1 MNKSLLRIRRIPI
14 FVLLTIFIAC
24 DDNEKEACPGAE
36 QGKYISVRNA
46 GEMDAQFISNLKPSY
61 GLPDDFSILYDIKIY
76 AVEYETTDP
85 KGNNVIASGAVYV
98 PVNPGDKPIS
108 LVSGQHGLTIKR
120 SDVASVLPL
129 YGYLGLFGASIGYA
143 VIQPDYLGLGSSTFP
158 YYPVYQKTNGKF
170 LLDMVEGMQS
180 FACENE
186 INLNENLYLIGYSNG
201 GYNSIAMHNELALNP
216 RTFDIDASVVIAGY
230 FDLERED
237 NFSYPER
244 IGRPSWAVYHP
255 YVLNKTYELN
265 IMDKIIQRPY
275 VDRLDDLFNGDMAA
289 PVIDRELTDITTKL
303 FTSEYL
309 DNYNSLSIFDT
320 YRDVIT
326 SNSLIDT
333 KISGDLLLI
342 HSKEDEVVPFQQSE
356 KLYNSVLSKGGNV
369 ELVLLEKGKH
379 SPQDYAPAV
388 VEALEWLKQY
398 E

>member
-46 GEMDAQFISNLKPSY
+46 GEMDAQFISDLKPSY

>member
-14 FVLLTIFIAC
+14 IAFLTIFIAC
-24 DDNEKEACPGAE
+24 DDTAKEACPVAE

-46 GEMDAQFISNLKPSY
+46 GEMDAQFISDLKPSY
-61 GLPDDFSILYDIKIY
+61 GLPDDFSILYDIKVYI
-76 AVEYETTDP
+76 VEYETTDP

-129 YGYLGLFGASIGYA
+129 YGYLGIFGASIGYA

>member
-14 FVLLTIFIAC
+14 LALLTIVIAC
-24 DDNEKEACPGAE
+24 DDTAKEACPVAE

-46 GEMDAQFISNLKPSY
+46 GEMDAQFISDLKPSY
-61 GLPDDFSILYDIKIY
+61 GLPDDFSILYDIKVYI
-76 AVEYETTDP
+76 VEYETTDP

-129 YGYLGLFGASIGYA
+129 YGYLGIFGASIGYA

-342 HSKEDEVVPFQQSE
+342 HSKEDEVVPYEQSE

>member
-14 FVLLTIFIAC
+14 IALLTIFIAC
-24 DDNEKEACPGAE
+24 DDTAKEACPVAE

-46 GEMDAQFISNLKPSY
+46 GEMDAQFISDLKPSY
-61 GLPDDFSILYDIKIY
+61 GLPDDFSILYDIKVYI
-76 AVEYETTDP
+76 VEYETTDP

-129 YGYLGLFGASIGYA
+129 YGYLGIFGASIGYA

>member
-186 INLNENLYLIGYSNG
+186 INLNDNLYLIGYSNG

>member
-46 GEMDAQFISNLKPSY
+46 GEMDAQFISDLKPSY
-61 GLPDDFSILYDIKIY
+61 GLPDDFSILYDIKVYI
-76 AVEYETTDP
+76 VEYETTDP

-186 INLNENLYLIGYSNG
+186 INLNDNLYLIGYSNG

-388 VEALEWLKQY
+388 VDALEWLKQY

>member
-14 FVLLTIFIAC
+14 LALLTIFIAC
-24 DDNEKEACPGAE
+24 DDTAKEACPVAE

-46 GEMDAQFISNLKPSY
+46 GEMDAQFISDLKPSY
-61 GLPDDFSILYDIKIY
+61 GLPDDFSILYDIKVYI
-76 AVEYETTDP
+76 VEYETTDP

-129 YGYLGLFGASIGYA
+129 YGYLGIFGASIGYA

>member
-46 GEMDAQFISNLKPSY
+46 GEMDAQFISDLKPSY
-61 GLPDDFSILYDIKIY
+61 GLPDDFSVLYDIKIY

>member
-1 MNKSLLRIRRIPI
+1 MKKPLLRIRRISIFTLLAI
-14 FVLLTIFIAC
+14 FVAC
-24 DDNEKEACPGAE
+24 DDTEKEACPIAE
-36 QGKYISVRNA
+36 QGKYISA
-46 GEMDAQFISNLKPSY
+46 SKIGDIDAQPIRDLKPSY
-61 GLPDDFSILYDIKIY
+61 GLPDDFSILYDIEVY

-85 KGNNVIASGAVYV
+85 KGNSVIASGAIYI
-98 PVNPGDKPIS
+98 PLNTGDKPLS

-186 INLNENLYLIGYSNG
+186 INLNDNLYLIGYSNG

-230 FDLERED
+230 FDLERGD

-244 IGRPSWAVYHP
+244 IGRPSWAIYHP

-265 IMDKIIQRPY
+265 IIDKIIQQPY
-275 VDRLDDLFNGDMAA
+275 ADQLDNLFSGDMAA
-289 PVIDRELTDITTKL
+289 SVIDRQLTDVTNKL

-333 KISGDLLLI
+333 KISGNLLLI
-342 HSKEDEVVPFQQSE
+342 HSKEDEVVPYEQSE
-356 KLYNSVLSKGGNV
+356 KLYNSVLSKGGNA

-388 VEALEWLKQY
+388 VDALEWLKQY

>member
-14 FVLLTIFIAC
+14 LALLTIFIAC
-24 DDNEKEACPGAE
+24 DDTVKEACPVAE

-46 GEMDAQFISNLKPSY
+46 GEMDAQFISDLKPSY

-129 YGYLGLFGASIGYA
+129 YGYLGIFGASIGYA

>member
-129 YGYLGLFGASIGYA
+129 YGYLGIFGASIGYA

-186 INLNENLYLIGYSNG
+186 INLNDNLYLIGYSNG

-388 VEALEWLKQY
+388 VDALEWLKQY